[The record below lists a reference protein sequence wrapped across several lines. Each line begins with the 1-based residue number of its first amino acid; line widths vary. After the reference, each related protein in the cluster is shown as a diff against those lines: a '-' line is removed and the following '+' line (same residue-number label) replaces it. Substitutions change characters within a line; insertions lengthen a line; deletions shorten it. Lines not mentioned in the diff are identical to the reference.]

1 MLDNRLT
8 GTAFIGGDAPSF
20 ADMMTGHLLYRYYTL
35 PIDRAE
41 TPALDRVDRRILAVL
56 QVDGRITTTD
66 LAAKVNLSSTAT
78 AERMKRLIRDGYIL
92 RFSAELD
99 PLRLGLGLLVFL
111 QVKLDRTTPDVFDA
125 FAQAVKRVPQV
136 LECHMVAGGFDY
148 LVKARVSDMAA
159 YRKLLADAVLDLPG
173 VRETHTYA
181 VMEEVKDTH
190 VLPL

>member
-1 MLDNRLT
+1 MKPNSTEESTD
-8 GTAFIGGDAPSF
+8 
-20 ADMMTGHLLYRYYTL
+20 
-35 PIDRAE
+35 
-41 TPALDRVDRRILAVL
+41 LDRTDRRILAVL
-56 QVDGRITTTD
+56 QTDGRITTTE
-66 LAAKVNLSSTAT
+66 LAQRVNLSPTAT
-78 AERMKRLIRDGYIL
+78 AERMKRLVREGYIL

-99 PLRLGLGLLVFL
+99 PVKLGQGLLVFL

-148 LVKARVSDMAA
+148 LVKARVSDMRA

>member
-1 MLDNRLT
+1 MKSE
-8 GTAFIGGDAPSF
+8 TAAQS
-20 ADMMTGHLLYRYYTL
+20 T
-35 PIDRAE
+35 E
-41 TPALDRVDRRILAVL
+41 LDRIDRRILEVL

-66 LAAKVNLSSTAT
+66 LAAKVNLSPTAT
-78 AERMKRLIRDGYIL
+78 AERMKRLIREGYIL

-99 PLRLGLGLLVFL
+99 PLRLGQGLLVFL

-125 FAQAVKRVPQV
+125 FARAVKRVPQV

-181 VMEEVKDTH
+181 VMEEIKDDAR
-190 VLPL
+190 LPL